1 MPITYH
7 SFKEKVIETYY
18 NLTEQEFPNM
28 RATARKYEVPRGR
41 LQRRWTRQSDSYIE
55 SGGANKVLDNKA
67 EQALCA
73 YIDFAEDLGVPI
85 REKSLSK
92 TVISILRTRHS
103 YTTIYSILKPLR
115 LPELPVQNSHND
127 V

>member
-7 SFKEKVIETYY
+7 DIEDKVIEACYD
-18 NLTEQEFPNM
+18 LAEQEIPNV

-41 LQRRWTRQSDSYIE
+41 LQRRWTRQSNSYIE
-55 SGGANKVLDNKA
+55 SGGANKALDDEA

-73 YIDFAEDLGVPI
+73 YIDFAEDLGMPI

-92 TVISILRTRHS
+92 TANSILRARQNREGPPRTVSKMWASRWLQWH
-103 YTTIYSILKPLR
+103 
-115 LPELPVQNSHND
+115 PE
-127 V
+127 